1 MSKFN
6 KDLYN
11 IVEICLKLDDFEEIE
26 DNICKFLFKYK
37 IMPGSETF
45 DDIIGMIFNAIYT
58 SRTSAIIS
66 KFRELIDEY
75 D

>member
-6 KDLYN
+6 KELNN
-11 IVEICLKLDDFEEIE
+11 IIDVCLSLDDFEEIE
-26 DNICKFLFKYK
+26 DAICMFLFKYK
-37 IMPGSETF
+37 IMPGSESF
-45 DDIIGMIFNAIYT
+45 DNIIGMIFNAIYT
-58 SRTSAIIS
+58 YRSSAIIS